1 MIADLQAKIRSNWD
15 PPSMVGMRALKKRS
29 VQIRIRL
36 LPDGTIDNPQLV
48 SSSGSKPMDESVLKA
63 VATLPFK
70 IMPPKTTL
78 DFILDFNVVDQ

>member
-15 PPSMVGMRALKKRS
+15 PPSLAGMGALKKRS

-36 LPDGTIDNPQLV
+36 LADGTIQDPQLV

-70 IMPPKTTL
+70 IMPPKETL